1 MTAREEFLQKAWV
14 AAEASSKVSGMP
26 AAVTVAQAALES
38 RWGESRL
45 SREAQNYFG
54 IKAHGAEARTVMQ
67 TEECAKGREVT
78 IAAGFEK
85 FATMEECFRRRDAIL
100 RHGAV
105 YAEAR
110 ACVADE
116 ERFVRAMARHWA
128 TDPEYAE
135 KLLAVLREVKEARR

>member
-1 MTAREEFLQKAWV
+1 MGGGRGEF
-14 AAEASSKVSGMP
+14 E
-26 AAVTVAQAALES
+26 
-38 RWGESRL
+38 GERDAGGGD
-45 SREAQNYFG
+45 R
-54 IKAHGAEARTVMQ
+54 GAGGAGKPLGR
-67 TEECAKGREVT
+67 ECAKGREVT

-85 FATMEECFRRRDAIL
+85 FATIEECFRRRDAIL

>member
-1 MTAREEFLQKAWV
+1 MTAKEEFLQKAWA
-14 AAEASSKVSGMP
+14 AAEASSKESGMP

-38 RWGESRL
+38 RWGESGL

-54 IKAHGAEARTVMQ
+54 IKAHGTEARTVMQ
-67 TEECAKGREVT
+67 TEECSKGREVT
-78 IAAGFEK
+78 VAAGFVK
-85 FATMEECFRRRDAIL
+85 FRTMEECFRRRDAIL

-116 ERFVRAMARHWA
+116 EKFVRAMARHWA

-135 KLLAVLREVKEARR
+135 KLLAVLREVKEARG

>member
-1 MTAREEFLQKAWV
+1 MTAKEEFLQKAWA
-14 AAEASSKVSGMP
+14 AAEASSKESGMP

-38 RWGESRL
+38 RWGESGL

-54 IKAHGAEARTVMQ
+54 IKAHGGEARTVMQ
-67 TEECAKGREVT
+67 TEECEGGQKQR
-78 IAAGFEK
+78 IQAGFEK

-110 ACVADE
+110 QCVADE

-135 KLLAVLREVKEARR
+135 KLLAVLREVKEARA